1 MKWNKVLL
9 HDVLQP
15 SESYCSLL
23 DYFEYKYASLSTYP
37 GGLFLEGKKKG
48 ADFRG
53 KQHQIVRTGQFVIS
67 RLGMD
72 QQLWG
77 IVPPDLDEAI
87 IHRNYACFN
96 IHQDININ
104 YFAAYLST
112 KQFSTDVSAARTR
125 AEKLFMMQFS
135 NIRMPYP
142 LPEEQKRIAEIW
154 EYTGSALH
162 HTDEEYRTI
171 AELKSNVAIELF
183 RSISSSVEAKALASW
198 AIIGFDAAVE
208 YPVYITANGQ
218 PCKERPQLSDAV
230 FGIMPNAE
238 LDGQF
243 LYYYLE
249 NQKQLSKTANNFPH
263 HSLERAIETLPM
275 ALPTLYEQR
284 KIAILMQQHD
294 EALHKLKVEQNE
306 LQYLTQGV
314 IELVFSGQLP
324 SEEALALLQS
334 S

>member
-1 MKWNKVLL
+1 MKWKKVLL
-9 HDVLQP
+9 YDVLQL
-15 SESYCSLL
+15 SEIYISLL
-23 DYFEYKYASLSTYP
+23 DISQYKYATLNPYP
-37 GGLFLEGKKKG
+37 HGLLLEGKKRG

-67 RLGMD
+67 RLEMD
-72 QQLWG
+72 QNLWG
-77 IVPPDLDEAI
+77 IVPPDLDEAV
-87 IHRNYACFN
+87 IHRSYICFN
-96 IHQDININ
+96 IHQGININ
-104 YFAAYLST
+104 YFAAYLGT
-112 KQFSTDVSAARTR
+112 KQFRADVLSARTR
-125 AEKLFMMQFS
+125 AGQLYMRQFT

-142 LPEEQKRIAEIW
+142 FLEEQQRIAEIW
-154 EYTGSALH
+154 EYTDNVLH
-162 HTDEEYRTI
+162 HTAEEYRTI

-183 RSISSSVEAKALASW
+183 RNISSSVEAKALASW

-294 EALHKLKVEQNE
+294 EALHKLKVEQNA